1 VTLNPDLVRARCAE
15 IEESV
20 QRLESLA
27 ARALPDFLAD
37 RDAQDVACYRLLIAI
52 EAALALCYHVS
63 SRRLRTAPESY
74 ADCFAVLG
82 EAGFVAPDLAERLQ
96 RMAKFRNLL
105 VHVYWN
111 VDHRQVHKTM
121 QEDLGDLRAF
131 VAAIVALL

>member
-1 VTLNPDLVRARCAE
+1 MTLNPDLVRARCSE

-20 QRLESLA
+20 QRLEALA
-27 ARALPDFLAD
+27 ARELADFLAD

-82 EAGFVAPDLAERLQ
+82 EAGLVAPDLAERLQ
-96 RMAKFRNLL
+96 RMAKFGNLL

-111 VDHRQVHKTM
+111 VDHRQVHKAM
-121 QEDLGDLRAF
+121 REDPGDLRAF
-131 VAAIVALL
+131 AAAIVALL